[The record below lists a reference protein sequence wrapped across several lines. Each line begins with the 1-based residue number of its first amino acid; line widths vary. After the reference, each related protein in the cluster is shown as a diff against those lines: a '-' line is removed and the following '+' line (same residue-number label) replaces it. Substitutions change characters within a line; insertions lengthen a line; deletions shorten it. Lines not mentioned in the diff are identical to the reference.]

1 MQECVFCG
9 IVDGTLPSFK
19 FFENSEFM
27 AILDK
32 YPNTAGQSLVIP
44 KKHLDSYLFDLSP
57 EYISELMKFTRDTAR
72 ILEKGL
78 KVLRVHLVIEGMLI
92 NHLHAKLYPL
102 HGITEKFQKIETVE
116 RVFFTRYPGYLTTL
130 LGPEAGDSELE
141 NMRKRIIF
149 SSGKGNIRQ
158 MSD

>member
-1 MQECVFCG
+1 MHGCVFCE
-9 IVDGTLPSFK
+9 IVNGTLPSFK
-19 FFENSEFM
+19 FFENAEFM

-32 YPNTAGQSLVIP
+32 YPNTVGQSIVIP

-57 EYISELMKFTRDTAR
+57 EYINELMKFTRETSR

-78 KVLRVHLVIEGMLI
+78 NVMRVHLVFEGMLI

-102 HGITEKFQKIETVE
+102 HGIREKFQRIETRE
-116 RVFFTRYPGYLTTL
+116 RVFFDRYPGYLTTL
-130 LGPEAGDSELE
+130 LGPEADDNTLE
-141 NMRKRIIF
+141 NMRKKII
-149 SSGKGNIRQ
+149 SGSGKGDTQQ